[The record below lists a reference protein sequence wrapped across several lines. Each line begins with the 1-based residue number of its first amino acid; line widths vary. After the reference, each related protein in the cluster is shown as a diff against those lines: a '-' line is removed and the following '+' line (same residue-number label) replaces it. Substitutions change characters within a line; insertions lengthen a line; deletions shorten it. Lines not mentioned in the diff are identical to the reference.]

1 MTIPSSHESSSY
13 KSAKSAVSLPFFDFA
28 RVSEMN
34 ENMLSETVRINA
46 KLSATMQNLGKEWTE
61 FVGARLHEDQQL
73 LDTLRHCR
81 TLPEIQHAYAEFWQ
95 NAFAQYGEEARR
107 MMKIS
112 QGVVEETARAVQE
125 QADTSAEIHR
135 AA

>member
-1 MTIPSSHESSSY
+1 MTIPFSSESSSY
-13 KSAKSAVSLPFFDFA
+13 KPAVSRPFFDFA

-34 ENMLSETVRINA
+34 GSMLSETAKINA
-46 KLSATMQNLGKEWTE
+46 KLSATIQNLGKEWTE

-73 LDTLRHCR
+73 LDTLRHCKS
-81 TLPEIQHAYAEFWQ
+81 LPDIQHAYAKFWQ
-95 NAFAQYGEEARR
+95 DAFTQYGEEARR

-125 QADTSAEIHR
+125 QAEASIEEVHR

>member
-1 MTIPSSHESSSY
+1 MTSPSSHENSSY
-13 KSAKSAVSLPFFDFA
+13 KPAVSLPFFDFA

-34 ENMLSETVRINA
+34 EHMLSETAKINA
-46 KLSATMQNLGKEWTE
+46 KLSSTMQNIGKEWSE

-73 LDTLRHCR
+73 LDTLRHCK
-81 TLPEIQHAYAEFWQ
+81 TLPEVQHAYAKFWQ
-95 NAFAQYGEEARR
+95 DAFTQYGEEARR

-112 QGVVEETARAVQE
+112 QGVVEETARVVQE
-125 QADTSAEIHR
+125 QADATIEEVRPR

>member
-1 MTIPSSHESSSY
+1 MSITPNYESSSHQP
-13 KSAKSAVSLPFFDFA
+13 AASLPFFDFV

-34 ENMLSETVRINA
+34 GGMLTETAKINA
-46 KLSATMQNLGKEWTE
+46 KLSATMQNIGKEWTE

-73 LDTLRHCR
+73 LDTLRHCK

-95 NAFAQYGEEARR
+95 NAFSQYGEEARR

-125 QADTSAEIHR
+125 HADASVETHR

>member
-1 MTIPSSHESSSY
+1 MTSPSSHESSSY
-13 KSAKSAVSLPFFDFA
+13 KPAISLPFFDFA

-34 ENMLSETVRINA
+34 E
-46 KLSATMQNLGKEWTE
+46 KLSATMQSLGKEWTG

-73 LDTLRHCR
+73 LDNLRHCK
-81 TLPEIQHAYAEFWQ
+81 TLPDIQQAYAKFWQ
-95 NAFAQYGEEARR
+95 DAFTQYGEEARR

-125 QADTSAEIHR
+125 QADVSVELHR

>member
-1 MTIPSSHESSSY
+1 MTITSNHQSPSY
-13 KSAKSAVSLPFFDFA
+13 QPAASLPFFDFA
-28 RVSEMN
+28 RVGEMN
-34 ENMLSETVRINA
+34 GNVMTETAKINA
-46 KLSATMQNLGKEWTE
+46 KLSATMQDIGKEWTE

-81 TLPEIQHAYAEFWQ
+81 TLPEIQHAYAQFWQ
-95 NAFAQYGEEARR
+95 NAFTQYGEEARR

-112 QGVVEETARAVQE
+112 QGVVEETARAVQDH
-125 QADTSAEIHR
+125 ADASVETHR

>member
-1 MTIPSSHESSSY
+1 MTSPSIHESSSY
-13 KSAKSAVSLPFFDFA
+13 KPAVSLPFFDFS
-28 RVSEMN
+28 RVSEIN
-34 ENMLSETVRINA
+34 GNMLSETAKINA
-46 KLSATMQNLGKEWTE
+46 KLTATMQNLGKEWSE

-73 LDTLRHCR
+73 LDTLRHCK
-81 TLPEIQHAYAEFWQ
+81 TLPEIQHAYAKFWQ
-95 NAFAQYGEEARR
+95 DAFAQYGEEARR

-125 QADTSAEIHR
+125 QAEASAEEIHR

>member
-1 MTIPSSHESSSY
+1 MTIPFSSESSSY
-13 KSAKSAVSLPFFDFA
+13 KPAVSLPFFDFA

-34 ENMLSETVRINA
+34 GSMLSETAKINT
-46 KLSATMQNLGKEWTE
+46 KLSTTMQNLGKEWTE

-73 LDTLRHCR
+73 LDTLRHCK
-81 TLPEIQHAYAEFWQ
+81 TLPDIQHAYAKFWQ
-95 NAFAQYGEEARR
+95 DAFTQYGEEARR

-112 QGVVEETARAVQE
+112 QGVVEETTRAVQE
-125 QADTSAEIHR
+125 QAEASIEEVHR

>member
-1 MTIPSSHESSSY
+1 MTIPSNHESYSP
-13 KSAKSAVSLPFFDFA
+13 AVSLPFFDFA

-34 ENMLSETVRINA
+34 GNMLSETAKINA
-46 KLSATMQNLGKEWTE
+46 KLSATMQNIGKEWSE

-73 LDTLRHCR
+73 LETLRHCK
-81 TLPEIQHAYAEFWQ
+81 TLPDIQQAYAKFWQ
-95 NAFAQYGEEARR
+95 DAFAQYGEEARR

-125 QADTSAEIHR
+125 HADVSAEISR

>member
-1 MTIPSSHESSSY
+1 MTTPSIHESLSY
-13 KSAKSAVSLPFFDFA
+13 KPAVSLPFFDFA

-34 ENMLSETVRINA
+34 GNMLSETAKINA
-46 KLSATMQNLGKEWTE
+46 KLSATMQNIGKEWTE

-73 LDTLRHCR
+73 LDTLRHCK
-81 TLPEIQHAYAEFWQ
+81 TLPEIQHAYAKFWQ
-95 NAFAQYGEEARR
+95 DAFAQYGEEARR

-125 QADTSAEIHR
+125 HADASVDINR